1 MRVLRPVVKTV
12 GSLSE
17 TVRDVG
23 RFREVATIL
32 TKHGFGIL
40 VSGVIPGTHF
50 SKNLNSTPERAVS
63 AIQELGATFIKFGQI
78 LSTRPDI
85 VPLDYLDALQNLQ
98 DNVSPLS
105 WNEIKTVLIDN
116 FGENFREKFVSIDE
130 KPVATASIAQVHSAI
145 VKEGDKEAEVV
156 LKIQRPNIQKQILAD
171 LNILKFLLERA
182 LHEFPEMELF
192 DPRGMFREFQ
202 RSLLSELDFHMEIK
216 NLQRFQKNFAQI
228 EGVKLPEP
236 YPNLSSNTLLCM
248 EKLNGISIRKARKNG
263 SNMIV
268 VGERY
273 LKVAYSMLFEHGF
286 FHGDLHP
293 GNVLILENDVIG
305 ILDCGMVGNLSK
317 EMKDQLATL
326 IYALYRGDNRLI
338 AKIFFDISIKEKRI
352 DYVAFERDAVEV
364 AERHWSG
371 GSFENMDI
379 GAFLMDLTTR
389 ALRHQVHAPTA
400 FTMFFKAVLTTEGL
414 AKSLLPEVD
423 PLQAAQPYVEKLI
436 KERWQPKNWSE
447 LGIQNIDSF
456 SGLARRVPISLGQ
469 LMDDLDHQRLYFKV
483 EKIER
488 DIDQKRAMGRQGI
501 QALSLFALGW
511 MGMAIAGLFYDSAHI
526 FGFPIFSF
534 FAIIISILLQLFV
547 LGWVWF
553 RK

>member
-12 GSLSE
+12 GSLSD

-32 TKHGFGIL
+32 ARHGFGIL
-40 VSGVIPGTHF
+40 VAGVIPGTYF
-50 SKNLNSTPERAVS
+50 TKNFDSTPDRAVS
-63 AIQELGATFIKFGQI
+63 AIQALGATFIKFGQI

-85 VPLDYLDALQNLQ
+85 VPPDYLAALQNLQ
-98 DNVSPLS
+98 DNVSPLA
-105 WNEIKTVLIDN
+105 WDDIKTVLENN
-116 FGENFREKFVSIDE
+116 FGENFQERFSSIDE
-130 KPVATASIAQVHSAI
+130 KAMATASIAQVHEAI
-145 VKEGDKEAEVV
+145 LKDGTEVV

-171 LNILKFLLERA
+171 LSIMKFLLERA

-202 RSLLSELDFHMEIK
+202 RSLIAELDFDQEVK
-216 NLQRFQKNFAQI
+216 NLQRFQKNFFHAD
-228 EGVKLPEP
+228 GVRLPEAFP
-236 YPNLSSNTLLCM
+236 ELSSNTLLCM
-248 EKLNGISIRKARKNG
+248 EKLNGISIRRAREHG
-263 SNMIV
+263 ANMTV

-273 LKVAYSMLFEHGF
+273 LQVAYSMLFEHGF

-305 ILDCGMVGNLSK
+305 VLDCGMVGHLSR

-338 AKIFFDISIKEKRI
+338 AKIFFDISIKEKRV
-352 DYVAFERDAVEV
+352 DYTAFERDAIDV
-364 AERHWSG
+364 AEKHWSG

-379 GAFLMDLTTR
+379 GSFLMDLTTK
-389 ALRHQVHAPTA
+389 ALHHQVHAPTA

-436 KERWQPKNWSE
+436 KERWQPENWSE
-447 LGIQNIDSF
+447 LGIQNIEAF
-456 SGLARRVPISLGQ
+456 SGLARRFPISLGQ

-488 DIDQKRAMGRQGI
+488 EVDQKRAMRRQGI

-511 MGMAIAGLFYDSAHI
+511 MGLAIAGLFYDSAHI

-534 FAIIISILLQLFV
+534 FALIISILIQLFV
-547 LGWVWF
+547 LGWIWF

>member
-12 GSLSE
+12 GSLSD

-32 TKHGFGIL
+32 AKHGFGLL
-40 VSGVIPGTHF
+40 VAGVIPGTYF
-50 SKNLNSTPERAVS
+50 SKDLNSTPERAVS

-78 LSTRPDI
+78 LSTRSDV
-85 VPLDYLDALQNLQ
+85 VPPDYLLALQNLQ
-98 DNVSPLS
+98 DNVSSLS
-105 WNEIKTVLIDN
+105 WNDIKGMLVDN
-116 FGENFREKFVSIDE
+116 FGENFLEKFSSIDE
-130 KPVATASIAQVHSAI
+130 KSIATASIAQVHSAVLI
-145 VKEGDKEAEVV
+145 DDTKVV
-156 LKIQRPNIQKQILAD
+156 LKIQRPNIQKQILSD

-202 RSLLSELDFHMEIK
+202 RSLLSELDFLQEIK
-216 NLQRFQKNFAQI
+216 NLQRFRKNFSQI
-228 EGVKLPEP
+228 EGVKLPKPFPE
-236 YPNLSSNTLLCM
+236 LSSNTILCM
-248 EKLNGISIRKARKNG
+248 EKLNGISIRNAREHG
-263 SNMIV
+263 ADMTIV
-268 VGERY
+268 GDRY
-273 LKVAYSMLFEHGF
+273 LKVAYSMLFDHGF

-293 GNVLILENDVIG
+293 GNVLILENNVVG
-305 ILDCGMVGNLSK
+305 ILDCGMVGYLSR

-352 DYVAFERDAVEV
+352 DYLAFERDAISV
-364 AERHWSG
+364 AENHWSG
-371 GSFENMDI
+371 GSFDNMDI
-379 GAFLMDLTTR
+379 GAFLMELTAK

-400 FTMFFKAVLTTEGL
+400 FTMFFKGVLTTEGL

-436 KERWQPKNWSE
+436 KERWQPSNWSE
-447 LGIQNIDSF
+447 LGLQNIEAF
-456 SGLARRVPISLGQ
+456 SGLARRFPISLGQ

-488 DIDQKRAMGRQGI
+488 EVDQKRAMMRQGI

-511 MGMAIAGLFYDSAHI
+511 MGLAIAGLFYDSAHI

-534 FAIIISILLQLFV
+534 FALIISVLIQLFV
-547 LGWVWF
+547 LGWIWF